1 MKLQINKQAFNFVR
15 KACSSDS
22 HRPILT
28 GMCIATY
35 RGSVWLVATDT
46 HRLHA
51 HKLDA
56 GDAVIPNDEKAQV
69 LAVFNPKRIEFE
81 LKYYGGSDILLS
93 VDEGKVTEFEIGA
106 WEKRAKHDRRP
117 SALNLTTAASRPE
130 PLDGVY
136 PPFDR
141 ILYDETVESVD
152 RTICVNHKYLLDAC
166 VLSLS
171 NANKVVIAPKDQGN
185 NGGTTVFIKPNRNRH
200 DMCDW
205 FVVIMEMAS

>member
-1 MKLQINKQAFNFVR
+1 M
-15 KACSSDS
+15 
-22 HRPILT
+22 
-28 GMCIATY
+28 
-35 RGSVWLVATDT
+35 
-46 HRLHA
+46 
-51 HKLDA
+51 
-56 GDAVIPNDEKAQV
+56 
-69 LAVFNPKRIEFE
+69 
-81 LKYYGGSDILLS
+81 
-93 VDEGKVTEFEIGA
+93 
-106 WEKRAKHDRRP
+106 
-117 SALNLTTAASRPE
+117 NLTTAASRPE